1 MPRKGRQGRG
11 SSDFFDEVGENIAE
25 DELQE
30 FEGEEFD
37 SGELYDEQYV
47 YLTGEDI
54 EVDEEPLQGDGE
66 LDEDELEE
74 DELEDG
80 NVKGKS
86 KSERIKRTLM
96 VIGLGV
102 LGVLVGI
109 FLLFNALNNRTDVA
123 NIGMA
128 ETEVLVQNLFG
139 ESGNIKRELTRDA
152 VDEAKLYVAQLE
164 EGTGKNQLQMK
175 LSQAEKQL
183 ESQIQ
188 AQRLVSE
195 VTKDGQPYV
204 DISRSSLPVRV
215 LEFPTSY
222 DPEYSNQLMSVYN
235 TSYDAIESA
244 FNLEDEFNRVVNGVD
259 VTPEIIQQFK
269 VRVEQLPAS
278 QLKQRMSREYNKQ
291 MEKFQQAH
299 QESIQRAEQE
309 RKEEELKAETE
320 RREAEELARLEQ
332 ESIQRAESIAQQN
345 EIERQREE
353 ARIQAEIAAR
363 LEAERK
369 EQERIES
376 ERQSIEESIQESIQE
391 SIKESLEAENIA
403 NTPPVSND
411 ETV

>member
-1 MPRKGRQGRG
+1 MSRKGRQGRG

-30 FEGEEFD
+30 FDGNEFD

-54 EVDEEPLQGDGE
+54 GLDDEPLQGGE
-66 LDEDELEE
+66 SDDED
-74 DELEDG
+74 DELEDVP
-80 NVKGKS
+80 VKGKT
-86 KSERIKRTLM
+86 KADRNKRTFM
-96 VIGLGV
+96 AIGIGAIGV
-102 LGVLVGI
+102 VLGI

-123 NIGMA
+123 NIGME

-139 ESGNIKRELTRDA
+139 ESGNIKRELSRDA

-164 EGTGKNQLQMK
+164 EGSGKNQLQMK

-222 DPEYSNQLMSVYN
+222 DPEYANQLMSVYN

-244 FNLEDEFNRVVNGVD
+244 FNLEDEFNRVVNGVE

-291 MEKFQQAH
+291 MEKFQQTH

-309 RKEEELKAETE
+309 RKEAELKAQTE
-320 RREAEELARLEQ
+320 SREAEELARLEQ
-332 ESIQRAESIAQQN
+332 ESIQRAESVAQQN
-345 EIERQREE
+345 EIARQREE
-353 ARIQAEIAAR
+353 ARIQAEVQAR
-363 LEAERK
+363 LEAERIEK
-369 EQERIES
+369 ERIEA
-376 ERQSIEESIQESIQE
+376 ERQSIEESIQASIQE
-391 SIKESLEAENIA
+391 SIRVSIEAENLA
-403 NTPPVSND
+403 NTPPVTND
-411 ETV
+411 ETVE

>member
-30 FEGEEFD
+30 FEGDEFD

-54 EVDEEPLQGDGE
+54 GLDDEPLQGGE
-66 LDEDELEE
+66 SDDEDDEDELE
-74 DELEDG
+74 DEP
-80 NVKGKS
+80 VKGKT
-86 KSERIKRTLM
+86 KAERNKRTFM
-96 VIGLGV
+96 AIGIGALGV
-102 LGVLVGI
+102 VFGI

-123 NIGMA
+123 NIGME

-139 ESGNIKRELTRDA
+139 ETGNIKRELTRDA

-164 EGTGKNQLQMK
+164 EGSGKNQLQMK

-222 DPEYSNQLMSVYN
+222 DPEYANQLMSVYN

-309 RKEEELKAETE
+309 RKEAELIAETE

-332 ESIQRAESIAQQN
+332 ESIQRAESVAQQN
-345 EIERQREE
+345 EIARQREE
-353 ARIQAEIAAR
+353 ARIQAEVQAR
-363 LEAERK
+363 LEAERI

-376 ERQSIEESIQESIQE
+376 ERRAIEESIQESIRA
-391 SIKESLEAENIA
+391 SIEAENLA

-411 ETV
+411 ETVE

>member
-37 SGELYDEQYV
+37 SGELYDDQYV

-54 EVDEEPLQGDGE
+54 EFDEEPGNLDTQDE

-74 DELEDG
+74 G

-86 KSERIKRTLM
+86 KNERIKRTLM
-96 VIGLGV
+96 VIGLGMF
-102 LGVLVGI
+102 GVLVGI

-123 NIGMA
+123 NIGME

-139 ESGNIKRELTRDA
+139 ESGNIKRELTRDS

-164 EGTGKNQLQMK
+164 EGSGKNQLQMK

-222 DPEYSNQLMSVYN
+222 DPEYANQLMSVYN

-291 MEKFQQAH
+291 MEKFQQSH

-309 RKEEELKAETE
+309 RKEAELIAETE
-320 RREAEELARLEQ
+320 SREAEELARLEQ
-332 ESIQRAESIAQQN
+332 ESIQRAESVAQQN
-345 EIERQREE
+345 EIARQREE
-353 ARIQAEIAAR
+353 ARIQAEVQAR
-363 LEAERK
+363 LEAERI

-376 ERQSIEESIQESIQE
+376 ERRAIEESIQESIRA
-391 SIKESLEAENIA
+391 SIEAENLA

-411 ETV
+411 ETVE